1 LPHAAC
7 NKLAAS
13 ILVDRVD
20 RGRNMRITTIALAGL
35 LVLCSTDRKA
45 NTENP
50 ASEKKVGARTEIAP
64 VAPPDNEGLV
74 IVPTDPRLVTQAGHP
89 IVVLFTG
96 ACKPGETSGRIELL
110 APTPDF
116 VELIPLCRCEGG
128 GVIGA
133 LVINPS
139 NKDVGLHT
147 VAGRTNGCDGTPR
160 DFEYEVKVKR
170 P

>member
-1 LPHAAC
+1 M
-7 NKLAAS
+7 K
-13 ILVDRVD
+13 
-20 RGRNMRITTIALAGL
+20 ITMIALAAL
-35 LVLCSTDRKA
+35 LVLCTADRKA
-45 NTENP
+45 NTAKP
-50 ASEKKVGARTEIAP
+50 ASEKKVGARTDVAL

-74 IVPTDPRLVTQAGHP
+74 IVPTDQRLVMQPGHP

-96 ACKPGETSGRIELL
+96 ACQPGEAGGRIELL
-110 APTPDF
+110 PPTPDF
-116 VELIPLCRCEGG
+116 VELIPLCRCDGG

-133 LVINPS
+133 LVIKPA

-160 DFEYEVKVKR
+160 DFEYQVKVKR

>member
-1 LPHAAC
+1 M
-7 NKLAAS
+7 K
-13 ILVDRVD
+13 
-20 RGRNMRITTIALAGL
+20 IATMLLAGL
-35 LVLCSTDRKA
+35 LVMCSADRKA
-45 NTENP
+45 NTEKL
-50 ASEKKVGARTEIAP
+50 ASEKKVGAP

-74 IVPTDPRLVTQAGHP
+74 IVPTDQRLVIRPGHP
-89 IVVLFTG
+89 MVVLFTG
-96 ACKPGETSGRIELL
+96 ACKPGEMNGKIQLL

-116 VELIPLCRCEGG
+116 VELIPLCRCEGD

-147 VAGRTNGCDGTPR
+147 VAGTTNGCDGTSR
-160 DFEYEVKVKR
+160 AFEYEVKVKR